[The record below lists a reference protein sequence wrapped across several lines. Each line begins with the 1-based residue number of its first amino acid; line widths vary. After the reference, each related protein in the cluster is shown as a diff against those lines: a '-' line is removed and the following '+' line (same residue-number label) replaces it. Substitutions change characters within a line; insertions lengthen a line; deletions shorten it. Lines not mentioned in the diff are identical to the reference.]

1 MGGTYDPPERNEDQD
16 DDLKAGEE
24 VRYCIM
30 VVVLASV
37 VISVRIPRELKERLE
52 MLNVNVS
59 EVVRE
64 LLERYVEEAEE
75 RLLMERLA
83 RTRGRL
89 TGKLDPATIA
99 KLVREDRGR
108 S

>member
-1 MGGTYDPPERNEDQD
+1 M
-16 DDLKAGEE
+16 
-24 VRYCIM
+24 
-30 VVVLASV
+30 
-37 VISVRIPRELKERLE
+37 RIPRELKERLE

-64 LLERYVEEAEE
+64 LLGRYVEEAEE

-83 RTRGRL
+83 RIRRRL
-89 TGKLDPATIA
+89 SGKLDPATIA
-99 KLVREDRGR
+99 KLVRKDRGR